1 VSIVIRNASVLRL
14 SNKMVGYKRRFLFA
28 LLTFISCLTFVFGC
42 LMSPKDALASVD
54 SNNNYSWPKDNDLS
68 DNVPNSKVGKSDVKI
83 KDADTFG
90 ASPKTDLA
98 SSSVLTILTSIKS
111 SLDQI
116 NQNISSSQ
124 DTLSKMDDKL
134 DKVNDNQKDYWNN
147 YVKMESKSKY
157 PKKPFP
163 AWQVFV
169 DQSKSQNESLS
180 DNQMMQFAYN
190 LTNDKSIKSNLLAA
204 NQSGL
209 DGTLTYPLNLGLG
222 KSIPNASA
230 LQSSRLNTMLVL
242 QTYKLQ
248 LVQVQALSRIT
259 QLLDVLVVNNNTAQK
274 AQLYQL
280 RKIHKALV
288 KTN

>member
-1 VSIVIRNASVLRL
+1 MKNVIINASILRL
-14 SNKMVGYKRRFLFA
+14 SNKLIGYKRRVSFT
-28 LLTFISCLTFVFGC
+28 LLAFISCFAVIFGC
-42 LMSPKDALASVD
+42 LVVPEKALASVE
-54 SNNNYSWPKDNDLS
+54 SNNNYSWSNDIS
-68 DNVPNSKVGKSDVKI
+68 KSNSGTVDVKI
-83 KDADTFG
+83 KTTDISGD
-90 ASPKTDLA
+90 SPKTDPA
-98 SSSVLTILTSIKS
+98 SNSVITILNSIKS

-134 DKVNDNQKDYWNN
+134 DKANENQKDYWNN
-147 YVKMESKSKY
+147 YVNMESKTKY

-169 DQSKSQNESLS
+169 DQSKSQNGSLS
-180 DNQMMQFAYN
+180 DNQMVQFADN
-190 LTNDKSIKSNLLAA
+190 LTNDKSIKYNLLAA
-204 NQSGL
+204 NQPGL
-209 DGTLTYPLNLGLG
+209 DGSLTYPLNIGLG

-230 LQSSRLNTMLVL
+230 LQSSRLNTMLAL

-259 QLLDVLVVNNNTAQK
+259 QLLNVLVVNNGESQK
-274 AQLYQL
+274 AQLFQL

-288 KTN
+288 KAN